1 MLKKIALSVL
11 TLSLAISAH
20 ADMTARE
27 IIEKV
32 DDNQLAT
39 TDSAFTKMKLTSCKY
54 GLKAGKIKC
63 VEKPRIK
70 VLESVQINTGENEK
84 DSKALMVVLE
94 PARERGIGMLSF
106 SYDDEAKANESWLY
120 LSALG
125 KVKRIASGTDE
136 EESEPQSLFGS
147 EFTTED
153 QETGKLDDYVY
164 TLQADETIKGRDT
177 WVITS
182 TPTEKRL
189 KTSRYS
195 KTITWVDKE
204 RFVPVKTVA
213 YNKKGVEVKR
223 FNMDKFEHIN
233 GTWMARSITVLNL
246 VSSRL
251 SNISQQSIIF
261 GVDINESFLSTRALT
276 DKVYRE
282 QGLKKLRAQA
292 K

>member
-1 MLKKIALSVL
+1 VL
-11 TLSLAISAH
+11 
-20 ADMTARE
+20 
-27 IIEKV
+27 
-32 DDNQLAT
+32 
-39 TDSAFTKMKLTSCKY
+39 
-54 GLKAGKIKC
+54 
-63 VEKPRIK
+63 
-70 VLESVQINTGENEK
+70 
-84 DSKALMVVLE
+84 LE
-94 PARERGIGMLSF
+94 PVRERGIGMLSF
-106 SYDDEAKANESWLY
+106 SYDDEAKDNESWLY

-125 KVKRIASGTDE
+125 KVKRIVSGSSENED
-136 EESEPQSLFGS
+136 SEPQSVFGS

-164 TLQADETIKGRDT
+164 TLSDDETIKGRDT

-195 KTITWVDKE
+195 KTQTWVDKE
-204 RFVPVKTVA
+204 RLVPVKIIA
-213 YNKKGVEVKR
+213 FNKQGVEVKR
-223 FNMDKFEHIN
+223 FNMDKFELIN
-233 GTWMARSITVLNL
+233 GTWMARSHTVINL

-261 GVDINESFLSTRALT
+261 GVDIDEAFLSTRVLT